1 MSTCLPFTRK
11 IWGLGLVKEED
22 DEEVVVV
29 VVVLVVVMTVLVV
42 VMVLVV
48 VVVVEVAAGGV
59 ELEGGALPGMSLSVP
74 APVWRR
80 TSATSAALVFFQ
92 RFQRLKRV
100 LYIFGLGFVS
110 KGVATDGWHWM
121 NTHVAK
127 N

>member
-1 MSTCLPFTRK
+1 MD
-11 IWGLGLVKEED
+11 EEAV
-22 DEEVVVV
+22 EVVVV

-48 VVVVEVAAGGV
+48 VVVVEVSAGAV
-59 ELEGGALPGMSLSVP
+59 ELEGALPGMSLSVP

-100 LYIFGLGFVS
+100 LYIFGLLVLD
-110 KGVATDGWHWM
+110 GVG
-121 NTHVAK
+121 
-127 N
+127 